1 MSNESTDKYNTNE
14 PTGQVIEDN
23 TKLQTIL
30 SSLSDSN
37 ISDSARELL
46 NRESEL
52 IQVQLRQLTLRVDK
66 LVNEKENLQRR
77 LCAAGQRNIEL
88 QLSASQARQDRAEL
102 VANQARLEQ
111 ERVVL
116 NTQLAEYRET
126 LQELAGYEFL
136 RLRFD

>member
-1 MSNESTDKYNTNE
+1 MSNESTDKYNTTE

-23 TKLQTIL
+23 NKLQTIL
-30 SSLSDSN
+30 SSLSDSD
-37 ISDSARELL
+37 ISDSARELF

-52 IQVQLRQLTLRVDK
+52 IQVQLKQLTLRVDK
-66 LVNEKENLQRR
+66 LINEKEYLQRR

-88 QLSASQARQDRAEL
+88 QLSASQARQDKAEL

-116 NTQLAEYRET
+116 NAQLAEYRET